1 MVKLPKEWRDEN
13 PDLAKNNNIRDFAN
27 IIQLVVLSNLESSNA
42 KMIEEDVS
50 KEQRLE
56 KLHNQAIREIKSLQ
70 EINHLNKKLK

>member
-1 MVKLPKEWRDEN
+1 MIFGKTAKEWRDEN

-56 KLHNQAIREIKSLQ
+56 KLH
-70 EINHLNKKLK
+70 